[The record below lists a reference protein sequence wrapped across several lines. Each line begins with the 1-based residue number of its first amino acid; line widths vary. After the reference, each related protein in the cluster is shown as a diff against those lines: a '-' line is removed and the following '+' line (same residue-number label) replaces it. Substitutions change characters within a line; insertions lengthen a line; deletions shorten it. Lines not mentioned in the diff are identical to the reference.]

1 MKSNTLKQKAKDN
14 KTKIMVI
21 DDHPLVRQG
30 LAQIINQED
39 DMTLVAEAGDANEA
53 LLNYEKAEPDLIIV
67 DISLKGTSGVDLT
80 KTLLSKNPKIL
91 ILVISMYDESL
102 YAERV
107 LRAGAKGY
115 LMKQEATENVVSAI
129 RRVLSGETYV
139 SDKMKD
145 SFVNKLLTGNS
156 SSPSNSAESLS
167 DRELEV
173 LQLVGQGYA
182 TREVASTLH
191 VSVKTVESHYAN
203 IKMKLDLKNSNELI
217 QYAVKWSLSEK

>member
-217 QYAVKWSLSEK
+217 QYAVKWLLSEK

>member
-1 MKSNTLKQKAKDN
+1 MKSNHVKQKVKEN

-30 LAQIINQED
+30 LAQLINQEE
-39 DMTLVAEAGDANEA
+39 DMILVAEAGDATEA
-53 LLNYEKAEPDLIIV
+53 LQNFEKAEPDLVIV

-129 RRVLSGETYV
+129 RRILSGETYV

-145 SFVNKLLTGNS
+145 SFMNKLLTGNS
-156 SSPSNSAESLS
+156 ASTSNSAESLS

-191 VSVKTVESHYAN
+191 VSIKTVESHYAN

-217 QYAVKWSLSEK
+217 QYAVKWCLTEK

>member
-1 MKSNTLKQKAKDN
+1 MKSNHVKQKVKDN

-30 LAQIINQED
+30 LAQIISQEE
-39 DMTLVAEAGDANEA
+39 DMSLVAEAGDAIEA
-53 LLNYEKAEPDLIIV
+53 LQNFEKAEPDLVIV

-129 RRVLSGETYV
+129 RRILSGETYV

-145 SFVNKLLTGNS
+145 SFMNKLLTGNS
-156 SSPSNSAESLS
+156 ASPSNSAESLS

-182 TREVASTLH
+182 TREVASALH
-191 VSVKTVESHYAN
+191 VSIKTVESHYAN

-217 QYAVKWSLSEK
+217 QYAVKWCLTEK

>member
-1 MKSNTLKQKAKDN
+1 MKPHVSKQKVEN
-14 KTKIMVI
+14 KKIKVMVV

-30 LAQIINQED
+30 LAQIINQEE

-53 LLNYEKAEPDLIIV
+53 LRIYEKAAPQLMII
-67 DISLKGTSGVDLT
+67 DISLKGTSGIELT
-80 KTLLSKNPKIL
+80 KAILTQAPQMLIL
-91 ILVISMYDESL
+91 IISMYDESL

-129 RRVLSGETYV
+129 RKVLGGENYV
-139 SDKMKD
+139 SEKMKD
-145 SFVNKLLTGNS
+145 AFMSKLLTGS
-156 SSPSNSAESLS
+156 AAAISNSAESLS

-173 LQLVGQGYA
+173 LQLVGQGYPTRQVA
-182 TREVASTLH
+182 TELH

-203 IKMKLDLKNSNELI
+203 IKTKLDLKNSNELI
-217 QYAVKWSLSEK
+217 QYAVKWCLTEK